1 MKYIHFITSNN
12 SRLEAK
18 KRRNQ
23 RVIKHSFLHN
33 EECAVAPCMAA
44 VAAKS
49 VDYGK
54 ILFKTTFE
62 TGLLNLCS
70 ELCNSATPN

>member
-12 SRLEAK
+12 SRLETK

-23 RVIKHSFLHN
+23 RVIKHSFLLN

-44 VAAKS
+44 AAKS